1 MSEISLVKL
10 LDIII
15 TDIDTHSKG
24 PNGKEVEMV
33 GIGTSISNDKN
44 SKFGSCAEA

>member
-15 TDIDTHSKG
+15 TDIETHSKR

-33 GIGTSISNDKN
+33 GIGTSISNDRN

>member
-24 PNGKEVEMV
+24 PNGKEVKMV
-33 GIGTSISNDKN
+33 GIGTSISNDKQ
-44 SKFGSCAEA
+44 